1 MTKKTGSHGV
11 LAVLVTFACAVS
23 FAQSSGEAAYKA
35 KCLICHGASGQ
46 ANSGIGQIMHVKPL
60 TDPEIRKM
68 TEAEMIE
75 MTRNGIGKMQ
85 AWKGELTDAQIKGS
99 VAYFRTFLK

>member
-1 MTKKTGSHGV
+1 
-11 LAVLVTFACAVS
+11 
-23 FAQSSGEAAYKA
+23 
-35 KCLICHGASGQ
+35 
-46 ANSGIGQIMHVKPL
+46 MHVKPL